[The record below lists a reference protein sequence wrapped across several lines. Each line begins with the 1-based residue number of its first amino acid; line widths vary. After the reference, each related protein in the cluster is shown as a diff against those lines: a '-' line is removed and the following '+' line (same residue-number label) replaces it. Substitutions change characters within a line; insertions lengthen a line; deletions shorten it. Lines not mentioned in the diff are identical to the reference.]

1 MKKCNAYNMNKARSR
16 IDIILLLFVVLILG
30 AVGCGENDI
39 MLETIN
45 GDEDGQADY
54 VSMGTEEGQMDKG
67 IEETSLSHDMIV
79 IYVCGAVK
87 SEGVYEL
94 EAGCRINDAIEA
106 AGGFSE
112 EACTTSVNLSA
123 KIEDEAMVYI
133 PSKEEANAGGVVVG
147 QQQDA
152 RININTASIE
162 ELMTLKGIGEAKAKA
177 IVSYREENG
186 LFESAEDIMKVSGIG
201 QGYFNK
207 IKEDIR
213 VK

>member
-1 MKKCNAYNMNKARSR
+1 M
-16 IDIILLLFVVLILG
+16 
-30 AVGCGENDI
+30 
-39 MLETIN
+39 
-45 GDEDGQADY
+45 
-54 VSMGTEEGQMDKG
+54 
-67 IEETSLSHDMIV
+67 
-79 IYVCGAVK
+79 K

-112 EACTTSVNLSA
+112 EASTTSVNLSA

-133 PSKEEANAGGVVVG
+133 PSKEEANVGVVAG
-147 QQQDA
+147 QPQDA
-152 RININTASIE
+152 RININTAPIE

-186 LFESAEDIMKVSGIG
+186 LFENVEDIMKVSGIG

-207 IKEDIR
+207 IKDDIR